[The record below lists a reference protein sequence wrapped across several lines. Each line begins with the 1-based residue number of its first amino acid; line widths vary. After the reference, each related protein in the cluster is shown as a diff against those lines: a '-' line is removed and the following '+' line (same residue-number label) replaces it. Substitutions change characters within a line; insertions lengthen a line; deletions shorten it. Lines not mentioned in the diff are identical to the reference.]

1 LLDRLSCLL
10 ATEDEEIVIF
20 SHKVTG
26 IALGALVFWLTF
38 LFVQLI
44 AGVEYGGKSVGF
56 LTLIAPMS
64 TWAVIYVLYDKILP
78 RERSGVMPAVFVGV
92 LGPLLGTWVYSLI
105 TIVVPAWSSSPSL
118 NTASDFLW
126 EIFSIGVTGPLA
138 VLTYTGM
145 LGAVILN
152 LAASPLLGFWFSRRK

>member
-1 LLDRLSCLL
+1 
-10 ATEDEEIVIF
+10 VIL

-38 LFVQLI
+38 HFVQRI
-44 AGVEYGGKSVGF
+44 TGVEYGGKSVGF
-56 LTLIAPMS
+56 MTLLAPMS
-64 TWAVIYVLYDKILP
+64 TWAVIYLLYDKILP
-78 RERSGVMPAVFVGV
+78 RERSGVIPAVFVGI
-92 LGPLLGTWVYSLI
+92 LGPLLGTWVYSFV
-105 TIVVPAWSSSPSL
+105 TVVVPTWRSSPSL

-126 EIFSIGVTGPLA
+126 EMLSIGVTGPLS
-138 VLTYTGM
+138 VLTYTGL

>member
-1 LLDRLSCLL
+1 VFELIL
-10 ATEDEEIVIF
+10 

-26 IALGALVFWLTF
+26 ITLGALVFWLTF
-38 LFVQLI
+38 FSVQLI
-44 AGVEYGGKSVGF
+44 AGVEYGGTSVGF

-64 TWAVIYVLYDKILP
+64 TWAVIYVLYEKTLP

-92 LGPLLGTWVYSLI
+92 FGPLLGTWVYSLVM
-105 TIVVPAWSSSPSL
+105 IVVPTWRNSPSL

-126 EIFSIGVTGPLA
+126 EIFLIGVTGPLS

-152 LAASPLLGFWFSRRK
+152 LVVSPLLGFWLLGRKNKRVKP